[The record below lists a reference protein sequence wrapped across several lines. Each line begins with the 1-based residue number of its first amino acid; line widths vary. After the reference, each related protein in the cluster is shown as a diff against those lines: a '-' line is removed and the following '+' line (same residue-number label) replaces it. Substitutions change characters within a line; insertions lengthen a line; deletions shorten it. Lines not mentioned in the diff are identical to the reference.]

1 MEWKNE
7 NASERETKQSRKREG
22 SIVED
27 TRIKKR
33 YGVKRM
39 IREKGKRQKKMQRLE

>member
-27 TRIKKR
+27 TRIKKKIWSEKNDQ
-33 YGVKRM
+33 GEGEKTKKRC
-39 IREKGKRQKKMQRLE
+39 RG